1 MKCFAP
7 WHSILV
13 RFNGD
18 IVPDGVYLKRYGNV
32 LETPLNDLL
41 NSNTASYTRDS
52 IRSGVLPP
60 ECEQCAL
67 KEASVGHSRRMFFKD
82 LLNPMLEKTNNSYT
96 KNFNDIMFLEF
107 NF

>member
-41 NSNTASYTRDS
+41 NSYTASYTRDS

-67 KEASVGHSRRMFFKD
+67 KEASVGHSPPFISRLPHD
-82 LLNPMLEKTNNSYT
+82 GCCTLLRQLRGGK
-96 KNFNDIMFLEF
+96 FA
-107 NF
+107 